1 MMSKNALAGTCT
13 VTIDGVS
20 VNVAGTFRYSVG
32 EIERETLTGMSGIHG
47 FKESYKAPFIEM
59 TVRDSGSL
67 SLKDFAAYTDVT
79 VAAYLVNGKTI
90 LGQNMW
96 LTGRIETDN
105 NDATFTAR
113 FEGREV
119 TES

>member
-1 MMSKNALAGTCT
+1 
-13 VTIDGVS
+13 
-20 VNVAGTFRYSVG
+20 
-32 EIERETLTGMSGIHG
+32 
-47 FKESYKAPFIEM
+47 
-59 TVRDSGSL
+59 
-67 SLKDFAAYTDVT
+67 
-79 VAAYLVNGKTI
+79 LVNGKTI

-113 FEGREV
+113 FEGQEV